1 MAKKKKLFTY
11 NFVDCEKK
19 FNSSIIV
26 TCTKTKEKVKM
37 YHRQLV
43 KLIKN
48 KYNNNYGLFIASYIK
63 KGNKPSEDKYDENGD
78 NNPSPEGYRKYLIIA
93 YNAYKNKKEGDGLS
107 DSERAA
113 KLSFINDCFSRRY
126 EGSLE
131 AASLKMEQVYND
143 NNENIL

>member
-11 NFVDCEKK
+11 NFIDCEKK

-37 YHRQLV
+37 YHKQLV

-63 KGNKPSEDKYDENGD
+63 KGNKPYEDKYDENGD
-78 NNPSPEGYRKYLIIA
+78 YNPSPEGYRKYLIIA

-107 DSERAA
+107 DSERAV

-131 AASLKMEQVYND
+131 AASLKMEQAYND